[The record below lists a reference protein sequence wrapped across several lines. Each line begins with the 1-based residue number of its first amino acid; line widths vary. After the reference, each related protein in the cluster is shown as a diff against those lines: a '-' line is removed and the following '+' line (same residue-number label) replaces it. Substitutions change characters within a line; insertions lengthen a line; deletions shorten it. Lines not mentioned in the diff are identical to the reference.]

1 MVRWSRMWE
10 IWKQEVITL
19 PRSCS
24 AQQRQMNSRRNTY
37 REPVMTEREW
47 ILPVLIALSGCA
59 RAPGPLSRPAENDL
73 SIIFPVSIGQGL
85 VTVGE
90 PGKTYQMDGD
100 VLRALRI
107 VEQDFFPPGNSE
119 RPCWARPEAHTY
131 RFTRQGNI
139 IFVYV
144 EEDLADCHRQV
155 PAMDSGAKYA
165 ISVDGRILRRVVGS
179 EPDYGVWRLR
189 APEGGPVIV
198 ITEPGVIPGPKT
210 LEMPDSGIVR
220 IVTEPVDMPG
230 VVILER
236 PEGVGEA
243 QEAEPGVIP
252 GVTMLPGDAGVR
264 WEYRDGGPMS
274 VPQAP
279 PLLPVAGEDG
289 GVLR

>member
-1 MVRWSRMWE
+1 
-10 IWKQEVITL
+10 
-19 PRSCS
+19 
-24 AQQRQMNSRRNTY
+24 MNFRRITY
-37 REPVMTEREW
+37 REPVMTVREW
-47 ILPVLIALSGCA
+47 MLPVLIALSGCA
-59 RAPGPLSRPAENDL
+59 RAPGPFSTPAENDL
-73 SIIFPVSIGQGL
+73 SIIFPVSTGQGL

-90 PGKTYQMDGD
+90 PGTTYQLDGE

-107 VEQDFFPPGNSE
+107 VEQDLFPLGGSE
-119 RPCWARPEAHTY
+119 RPCWAKPEAYTY
-131 RFTRQGNI
+131 RFTRRGNI

-144 EEDLADCHRQV
+144 EEDLAYCHRQV

-179 EPDYGVWRLR
+179 EPDHGVWRLKT
-189 APEGGPVIV
+189 PEGGTVIV
-198 ITEPGVIPGPKT
+198 ITKPGVVPGPKA
-210 LEMPDSGIVR
+210 LETPDSGIVK

-236 PEGVGEA
+236 PEGAGAA

-264 WEYRDGGPMS
+264 WEYRDGGLLP

-279 PLLPVAGEDG
+279 ALQPFTGQDG
-289 GVLR
+289 GIPR

>member
-1 MVRWSRMWE
+1 
-10 IWKQEVITL
+10 
-19 PRSCS
+19 
-24 AQQRQMNSRRNTY
+24 MNSRRNTY
-37 REPVMTEREW
+37 REPVMTVREW

-59 RAPGPLSRPAENDL
+59 RAPGPSSPPVENDL
-73 SIIFPVSIGQGL
+73 SIIFPVSTGNGL

-90 PGKTYQMDGD
+90 PGKTYQIDGE

-107 VEQDFFPPGNSE
+107 VEQDLFPPGGTE

-131 RFTRQGNI
+131 RFTRQGGI

-144 EEDLADCHRQV
+144 EEDLAYCHRQV

-179 EPDYGVWRLR
+179 EPDHGVWRLR
-189 APEGGPVIV
+189 TPKGGTVVV
-198 ITEPGVIPGPKT
+198 ITEPGVVPGPKA
-210 LEMPDSGIVR
+210 LETPDSGIVK

-230 VVILER
+230 VVIFEQ

-252 GVTMLPGDAGVR
+252 GLTMLPGDAGVR
-264 WEYRDGGPMS
+264 WEYRDGGLMS

-279 PLLPVAGEDG
+279 PASPVGEDG
-289 GVLR
+289 GVTR